1 MVAVLAACDGKKEV
15 APPVEPAVVR
25 DTVETVADTLEPE
38 TEEVAPPKSADEL
51 FDDFIYGFMTNRRFQ
66 KSRVQFPLP
75 FDAGGHRRMLTAA
88 EWRFN
93 PLFAEHETYT
103 VIFSRE
109 EDMQMPKSTAVDS
122 VVLEW
127 CELSRGRVR
136 SYFFERGQAGW
147 MLMAVGETPLAAN
160 ENGDF
165 LAFYQRFAT
174 DSLYQRSHVA
184 DPVEFR
190 TYDSETFE
198 EISGVVDV
206 DQWFAFRPDLPRD
219 VITNLRYG
227 QPYAGSDCRI
237 VVINGLSSSLS
248 CNLTFKR
255 WGTTWRLVAF
265 QN

>member
-1 MVAVLAACDGKKEV
+1 
-15 APPVEPAVVR
+15 
-25 DTVETVADTLEPE
+25 
-38 TEEVAPPKSADEL
+38 
-51 FDDFIYGFMTNRRFQ
+51 
-66 KSRVQFPLP
+66 
-75 FDAGGHRRMLTAA
+75 
-88 EWRFN
+88 
-93 PLFAEHETYT
+93 
-103 VIFSRE
+103 
-109 EDMQMPKSTAVDS
+109 
-122 VVLEW
+122 
-127 CELSRGRVR
+127 
-136 SYFFERGQAGW
+136 

-255 WGTTWRLVAF
+255 WGKTWRLVAF